1 MRPLPLLRPAAA
13 VAALVLLA
21 ACQRIDPGPAL
32 PPDPAARSSV
42 YGHEPKPAPIPQKNI
57 PEGKSSLAPN

>member
-1 MRPLPLLRPAAA
+1 MRFFILLRPVAA

-21 ACQRIDPGPAL
+21 ACQRVDPGPSL
-32 PPDPAARSSV
+32 PPDPSARSSV